1 MADDLTC
8 RTFDDTGGSVCDRP
22 ARFIVWGHLY
32 EKRDKG
38 PKCGRHLPIGAHVPS
53 GFGAPAIY
61 EIPSRTVSTE
71 HVSAAKAAIGDL
83 ALLPGAAVQRVL
95 DALGIEVRDA

>member
-1 MADDLTC
+1 MSDVLTC
-8 RTFDDTGGSVCDRP
+8 RTFDDRGQSICEQP

-38 PKCGRHLPIGAHVPS
+38 PKCRRHLPPGAHLPS

-61 EIPSRTVSTE
+61 EIP
-71 HVSAAKAAIGDL
+71 AIE
-83 ALLPGAAVQRVL
+83 ATP
-95 DALGIEVRDA
+95 